1 MMRMSEMPPRYSLA
15 KRLAADLLKRGRVR
29 KAPIPVEKL
38 AALLNAEIVLQP
50 FSGEISG
57 IIHRNKDGRAVI
69 GVNSSHP
76 IQRQRFTIAHEIGHL
91 LLHTDEN
98 LHVDKNFPIGL
109 RSGSSSKAEDENE
122 IEANQFAAAL
132 LMPADFISRDVAP
145 LIGKDVLIAIGKLAR
160 KYGVSEQAMSIRLS
174 VLGHVELGT

>member
-1 MMRMSEMPPRYSLA
+1 
-15 KRLAADLLKRGRVR
+15 
-29 KAPIPVEKL
+29 
-38 AALLNAEIVLQP
+38 VLRP

-57 IIHRNKDGRAVI
+57 IVHRNSDGSAVI

-91 LLHTDEN
+91 LLHADEK

-109 RSGSSSKAEDENE
+109 RDATSGKSVNENE

-132 LMPADFISRDVAP
+132 LMPRDLIAEDIKP
-145 LIGKDVLIAIGKLAR
+145 FIGKDVLLAIRKLAK
-160 KYGVSEQAMSIRLS
+160 KYKVSEQAMSIRLS
-174 VLGHVELGT
+174 SLHYVEMGT

>member
-1 MMRMSEMPPRYSLA
+1 MPPRYSLA
-15 KRLAADLLKRGRVR
+15 KRQAADLLRRARVK

-38 AALLNAEIVLQP
+38 AAFLHAEIVLQP

-57 IIHRNKDGRAVI
+57 IVHRNKDGSAVI
-69 GVNSSHP
+69 GINSRDAM
-76 IQRQRFTIAHEIGHL
+76 QRQRFTIAHEIGHL
-91 LLHTDEN
+91 LLHADEN

-109 RSGSSSKAEDENE
+109 RNGISGKSVDENE

-132 LMPADFISRDVAP
+132 LMPADLIKEDVHR
-145 LIGKDVLIAIGKLAR
+145 LTGTDVLVAIRKLAK

-174 VLGHVELGT
+174 ALRHIELGT

>member
-1 MMRMSEMPPRYSLA
+1 MQRIVMRPRYSLA
-15 KRLAADLLKRGRVR
+15 KSLAADLLKRARVR
-29 KAPIPVEKL
+29 KAPVPVERL

-50 FSGEISG
+50 FTGEISG
-57 IIHRNKDGRAVI
+57 IVYRNKNGSAVI

-76 IQRQRFTIAHEIGHL
+76 TQRQRFTIAHEIGHL
-91 LLHTDEN
+91 LLHTDTK

-109 RSGSSSKAEDENE
+109 RNGISSKSVDGNE

-132 LMPADFISRDVAP
+132 LMPSDLIANDVQP
-145 LIGKDVLIAIGKLAR
+145 LVGTDVLIAIHKLAKR
-160 KYGVSEQAMSIRLS
+160 YAVSEQAMSIRLS

>member
-1 MMRMSEMPPRYSLA
+1 MPPRYSLA
-15 KRLAADLLKRGRVR
+15 KRLAAELLTRGGVR
-29 KAPIPVEKL
+29 KAPVPVEKL
-38 AALLNAEIVLQP
+38 AALLHAEIVLQS

-57 IIHRNKDGRAVI
+57 IVHRNKDGSAVI
-69 GVNSSHP
+69 GVNTSHS

-91 LLHTDEN
+91 LLHADEN

-109 RSGSSSKAEDENE
+109 RNETSSEAVNENE

-132 LMPADFISRDVAP
+132 LMPVQLLAKDIKP
-145 LIGKDVLIAIGKLAR
+145 LVGSDVLIAIHKLAR

-174 VLGHVELGT
+174 ALRYVDLGT

>member
-1 MMRMSEMPPRYSLA
+1 MAPRFSLA
-15 KRLAADLLKRGRVR
+15 RRQAADLLRRARVR
-29 KAPIPVEKL
+29 RAPVPVEKL
-38 AALLNAEIVLQP
+38 AALLDAEIVLQP

-57 IIHRNKDGRAVI
+57 IVHRNKDGSAVI

-91 LLHTDEN
+91 LLHTNEN

-109 RSGSSSKAEDENE
+109 RNSISGKSVNENE

-132 LMPADFISRDVAP
+132 LMPENLIVEDIKPF
-145 LIGKDVLIAIGKLAR
+145 IGKDVLIAIHKLAK
-160 KYGVSEQAMSIRLS
+160 KYRVSEQAMSIRLS
-174 VLGHVELGT
+174 SLRYVELGR

>member
-1 MMRMSEMPPRYSLA
+1 MPPRYSLA

-38 AALLNAEIVLQP
+38 AALLNAQIVLQP

-57 IIHRNKDGRAVI
+57 IIHRNKDGSAVI

-76 IQRQRFTIAHEIGHL
+76 TQRQRFTIAHEIGHL
-91 LLHTDEN
+91 LLHTN
-98 LHVDKNFPIGL
+98 KSLHVDKNFPIGL
-109 RSGSSSKAEDENE
+109 RSGISSKAEDENE

-132 LMPADFISRDVAP
+132 LMPTDFLSKDVTP
-145 LIGKDVLIAIGKLAR
+145 LVGKDVLIAIRKLAR

>member
-1 MMRMSEMPPRYSLA
+1 MAPRFSLA
-15 KRLAADLLKRGRVR
+15 RRHAVGLLRRGRIR
-29 KAPIPVEKL
+29 RAPVPVEKL
-38 AALLNAEIVLQP
+38 AALLGAEIVLQP

-57 IIHRNKDGRAVI
+57 IVYRNKDGSAVI
-69 GVNSSHP
+69 GVNSRHP

-109 RSGSSSKAEDENE
+109 RSEVSGQSVNENE

-132 LMPADFISRDVAP
+132 LMPPDLMAEDIKPF
-145 LIGKDVLIAIGKLAR
+145 IGKDVLVAIRKLAMR
-160 KYGVSEQAMSIRLS
+160 YKVSEQAMSIRLS
-174 VLGHVELGT
+174 SLRYVELGT

>member
-1 MMRMSEMPPRYSLA
+1 MPPRFSLA
-15 KRLAADLLKRGRVR
+15 RRQAADLLKRGRVKR
-29 KAPIPVEKL
+29 APIPVEKL

-57 IIHRNKDGRAVI
+57 IVYRNEDGSAVI
-69 GVNSSHP
+69 GVNSSHTTE
-76 IQRQRFTIAHEIGHL
+76 RQRFTIAHEIGHL
-91 LLHTDEN
+91 LLHADEN

-109 RSGSSSKAEDENE
+109 RNEISGKSVNDNE

-132 LMPADFISRDVAP
+132 LMPPDFMAEDIKP
-145 LIGKDVLIAIGKLAR
+145 LVGKDVIFAITKLAK

-174 VLGHVELGT
+174 SLRYVDLGS

>member
-1 MMRMSEMPPRYSLA
+1 MPPRYSLA
-15 KRLAADLLKRGRVR
+15 KRLAADLLRRARVR

-38 AALLNAEIVLQP
+38 ASLLNAEIVLQR

-57 IIHRNKDGRAVI
+57 IVHRNQDGSAVI

-76 IQRQRFTIAHEIGHL
+76 TQRQRFTIAHEIGHL
-91 LLHTDEN
+91 LLHADET

-109 RSGSSSKAEDENE
+109 RSGISGKSVDKNE

-132 LMPADFISRDVAP
+132 LMPSDLLSKDVTPLAGRDV
-145 LIGKDVLIAIGKLAR
+145 LFAIRKLAK